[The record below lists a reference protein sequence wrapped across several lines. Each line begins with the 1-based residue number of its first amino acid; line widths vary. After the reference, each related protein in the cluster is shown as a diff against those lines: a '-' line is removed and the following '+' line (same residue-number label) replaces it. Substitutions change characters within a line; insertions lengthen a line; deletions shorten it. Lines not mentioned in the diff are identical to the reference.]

1 MSMALACHGGP
12 SIAPLTTHHL
22 TAVQTMWDEFDL
34 VGVTEHF
41 DEFLVLLSDLVGLQ
55 APAYPVRVR
64 VRATPEPNPS
74 PNLVGL
80 QAPAYRSQLAT
91 PETVKARVAAQRWT
105 ARSCASLT
113 QEPPAELLRYIAKR
127 MSESAKSA
135 EDFKRAKGKADSRGP
150 AGMMDCAGYSGY
162 LTFTLTLT
170 LTLPLTRY
178 DGLRLVRPL
187 RGPRLHRSP
196 EDQVH
201 LVRAGAV

>member
-1 MSMALACHGGP
+1 MR
-12 SIAPLTTHHL
+12 
-22 TAVQTMWDEFDL
+22 
-34 VGVTEHF
+34 
-41 DEFLVLLSDLVGLQ
+41 
-55 APAYPVRVR
+55 VRVR
-64 VRATPEPNPS
+64 VSPN

-91 PETVKARVAAQRWT
+91 AETVKARVAAQRWT

-162 LTFTLTLT
+162 LTFTLTHT

-178 DGLRLVRPL
+178 DGLCRVWPL

-201 LVRAGAV
+201 LVRAGPV